1 MSHSGTSV
9 ILAAA
14 IVALS
19 WFGLSLA
26 ANRRHVRKLQEAGVP
41 MPDYHPVAGHLVALR
56 QYSQVVPRDTTIH
69 VVIQHMVKQF
79 PKGIFYLNLWPFNK
93 TMIVVA
99 NPFAAAQVEAA
110 FLDKPP
116 EICDTLEIINGG
128 PSLMTMHAST
138 WKRWRG
144 FFNPGFAAG
153 YINGLAPAFAEE
165 VAVFC
170 TLLRDLA
177 RDGNMFQLEEYT
189 LRLTF
194 DVIARVTLDARLH
207 YQTQGSALAD
217 CLRRQVYWTPF
228 GTSFNPFRRYLS
240 LRHLVQK
247 YNSYRMDKY
256 LDKEIDKRFEELA
269 RSRLDQPKGLR
280 GPSRSIISLAMDK
293 YLEDVGHDGELSRK
307 AFKRLAKPQLRMFLY
322 AGHDTTSSTL
332 LYCYL
337 LLSEHADVLSK
348 LRKEHDQVFGTNLS
362 IDNYVQV
369 IKNDPSLL
377 NQIPYTLAVIKE
389 VLRVFPPA
397 GSLRDGR
404 PDFVL
409 TDEEGQR
416 YPTENCHIWTLSLA
430 MHHCPAVFPKPD
442 DFIPERWL
450 VGSEDPLYPTKGSWR
465 AFEWGQRS
473 CIGQTLAQME
483 LKVALVMTARM
494 FDITPAYKEWDAFHP
509 KEGVRM
515 VHGNRAYQSE
525 MGGGGAHPSD
535 GFPIDPE
542 AEAPV
547 ALRGQATL
555 ISRQTLVT

>member
-1 MSHSGTSV
+1 
-9 ILAAA
+9 
-14 IVALS
+14 
-19 WFGLSLA
+19 
-26 ANRRHVRKLQEAGVP
+26 
-41 MPDYHPVAGHLVALR
+41 
-56 QYSQVVPRDTTIH
+56 
-69 VVIQHMVKQF
+69 MV
-79 PKGIFYLNLWPFNK
+79 
-93 TMIVVA
+93 VVA

-110 FLDKPP
+110 FLDKPS

-128 PSLMTMHAST
+128 PSLMTMHAGT
-138 WKRWRG
+138 WKQWRG
-144 FFNPGFAAG
+144 LFNPGFAAG
-153 YINGLAPAFAEE
+153 YITGLAPAFAEE

-170 TLLRDLA
+170 TLLQDLA
-177 RDGNMFQLEEYT
+177 RNGKMFQLEEYT

-194 DVIARVTLDARLH
+194 DVIARVTLGARLH

-240 LRHLVQK
+240 LRPLVQR
-247 YNSYRMDKY
+247 YNSYRMGAY

-269 RSRLDQPKGLR
+269 QSRLDQPKGPR

-293 YLEDVGHDGELSRK
+293 YLEDVGHDRELSRK
-307 AFKRLAKPQLRMFLY
+307 AFKKLAKPQLRMFLY

-332 LYCYL
+332 LYCFL
-337 LLSEHADVLSK
+337 LLSRHPDVLSK
-348 LRKEHDQVFGTNLS
+348 LREEHDAVFGPNLS
-362 IDNYVQV
+362 IDNHVQT
-369 IKNDPSLL
+369 IMNAPSLL

-389 VLRVFPPA
+389 VLRIFPPA

-409 TDEEGQR
+409 IDEEGQR

-430 MHHCPAVFPKPD
+430 MHHRPAVFPKPD

-450 VGSEDPLYPTKGSWR
+450 AGPDDPLHPAKGSWR

-494 FDITPAYKEWDAFHP
+494 FDITPAYEKWDALHP
-509 KEGVRM
+509 KEGIRLVQ
-515 VHGNRAYQSE
+515 GNRAYQSE

-535 GFPIDPE
+535 GFP
-542 AEAPV
+542 V
-547 ALRGQATL
+547 RVTLR
-555 ISRQTLVT
+555 R